1 MDNLALYSNELFFD
15 KKKAFKFMLSDDTQK
30 VHEMSEQL
38 NFYTNQCL
46 DECKRVGKQNGDQLI
61 SHFMDKAQILQDY
74 MEQ

>member
-1 MDNLALYSNELFFD
+1 
-15 KKKAFKFMLSDDTQK
+15 MLSDDTQK